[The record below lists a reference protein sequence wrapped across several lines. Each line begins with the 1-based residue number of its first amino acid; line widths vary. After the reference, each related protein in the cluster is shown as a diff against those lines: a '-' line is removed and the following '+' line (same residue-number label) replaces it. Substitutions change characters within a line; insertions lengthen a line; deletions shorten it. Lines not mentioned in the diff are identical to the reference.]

1 MVFVAFNDGLTFV
14 MARTMK
20 SIHFSVMM
28 FWFSAIGLVVLLM
41 FVGLQAIYLQK
52 IPMMFSYNFDQ
63 MKNLILTGIFS
74 ALNLTCITI
83 AYQNDK
89 SATVSLLA
97 YISLVYAFMADTVI
111 FSHNFAVLELSGA
124 LLITSFNLFLSIS
137 FSQVILSHS
146 NAF

>member
-1 MVFVAFNDGLTFV
+1 MIL
-14 MARTMK
+14 
-20 SIHFSVMM
+20 
-28 FWFSAIGLVVLLM
+28 
-41 FVGLQAIYLQK
+41 
-52 IPMMFSYNFDQ
+52 SYNFDQ

-111 FSHNFAVLELSGA
+111 FSHNFAFLELSGA
-124 LLITSFNLFLSIS
+124 LLITSFNLFTIVYKMY
-137 FSQVILSHS
+137 FHPEEDEDKEEKVRHS
-146 NAF
+146 